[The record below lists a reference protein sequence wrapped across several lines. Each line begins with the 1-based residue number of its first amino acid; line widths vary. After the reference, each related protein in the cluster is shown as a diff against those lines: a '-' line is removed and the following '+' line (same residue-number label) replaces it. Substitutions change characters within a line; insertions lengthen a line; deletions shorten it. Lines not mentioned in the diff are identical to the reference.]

1 MAKEPHIITQR
12 AGVPTVHEA
21 YLDLAHRQVITVLL
35 NRLGGKVQITLQE
48 IEATNQWLLG
58 WHLDVPKR
66 PTGDIKVDAAIC
78 GVLTFETR
86 KRQ

>member
-1 MAKEPHIITQR
+1 MAKEPHTITQR

-35 NRLGGKVQITLQE
+35 NRLGGKATITLQE
-48 IEATNQWLLG
+48 LEATNQWLLG

-66 PTGDIKVDAAIC
+66 PTGDTKLDVAIA